1 MKARAISSSLLQEAP
16 SASASSAKI
25 LVEKP
30 IRRAHVSTFLAPSF
44 WNRSIDGTFLLNT
57 SAYSSV
63 TALSNVSPRLVGD
76 HSSPVSASVILT
88 GTSASTVSKP

>member
-1 MKARAISSSLLQEAP
+1 MNARAISSSLLHDAP

-25 LVEKP
+25 FVVKP
-30 IRRAHVSTFLAPSF
+30 MRRAHASTFFAPSR
-44 WNRSIDGTFLLNT
+44 WNRSIDGTFLENT

-88 GTSASTVSKP
+88 GTSFSTVSKP